1 MASVELKGIV
11 KSYQTNIPV
20 VHGIDLEIKDGEF
33 MVLVGPSGCG
43 KSTTLRMIAGLEEIT
58 DGELT
63 IAGKVVNDVAP
74 KDRNIAM
81 VFQNYAL
88 YPHMNVYENI
98 AFGLKLAKLPKEEI
112 DIRVKG
118 VAKNLEIEHLLDRKP
133 KNMSGGQRQ
142 RVALGR
148 AIARRSSVYL
158 FDEPLSNLDAQLRVS
173 MRVRLAQLHSD
184 LAKQGLENTMIYV
197 THDQIEAMTLGHRIC
212 VMEDGYIR
220 QVDTPLNLYKYPA
233 NKFVAEFIGSPSMNF
248 TDGTIEKSGDKYIVD
263 INGYKCTISEEK
275 SKMLADYVG
284 KKVGIGVRSEDIHCV
299 LDDAS
304 LPKADISVTEH
315 MGNEEFI
322 YFNYNNSLFVCRSK
336 ENLNITRE
344 SKNCHFKFEEENL
357 HIFDLETELN
367 ISIPTD
373 KIDHTHKLVDLNEE
387 YHVPIVCTALGGKEN
402 ITDLTH
408 CISRLRFTINDL
420 TKLDRAALTKLNL
433 NVIYSSENQ
442 VHIVLGKNTKNMYEI
457 FSKLVK

>member
-11 KSYQTNIPV
+11 KSYQNNVPV
-20 VHGIDLEIKDGEF
+20 VHGIDLDIKDGEF

-58 DGELT
+58 GGELT
-63 IAGKVVNDVAP
+63 IGGKIVNDVAP

-112 DIRVKG
+112 DTRVKG
-118 VAKNLEIEHLLDRKP
+118 VAKNLEIDHLLDRKP

-248 TDGTIEKSGDKYIVD
+248 TDGTIEKSGNKYTID
-263 INGYKCTISEEK
+263 INGYKCNIPEEK
-275 SKMLADYVG
+275 SKILVDYVG
-284 KKVGIGVRSEDIHCV
+284 KKVGLGVRSEHIHCI
-299 LDDAS
+299 LDDVN

-322 YFNYNNSLFVCRSK
+322 YFNYNNTLFVCRSK

-344 SKNCHFKFEEENL
+344 SKNCHFRFEEENIHL
-357 HIFDLETELN
+357 FDLETELN
-367 ISIPTD
+367 ISIPTN
-373 KIDHTHKLVDLNEE
+373 KIDHSYKLIDLNEE
-387 YHVPIVCTALGGKEN
+387 YHVPLLFTALGGKEN

-408 CISRLRFTINDL
+408 CISRLRFIINDL
-420 TKLDRAALTKLNL
+420 NKLDRATLTKLNL

-442 VHIVLGKNTKNMYEI
+442 VHIVLGKNTKHMYEI